1 MSHYIEKVTVS
12 LENLISELARN
23 PSLFLKNPD
32 TDFSRNRKINFKT
45 CVGITMNSGGC
56 TLNKELLDFFDF
68 DVNAPTVSA
77 YTQQRAKILPEAFEY
92 LFHAFTE
99 ENAQTKN
106 LYEGYQLLACDGSN
120 LTIAP
125 NLNDPET
132 LWKSNQLGATGN
144 HLHLNALYD
153 VLNRTYIDALVQTAS
168 TYQEHR
174 ACIQMI
180 EAINYVENINNTFVE
195 PLSISELFIN
205 NKIWET
211 DAWKTSIEKVLY
223 LTGSKRS
230 ENEEYI
236 NILNNIAIGKNLKQC
251 VSYINT
257 NVEIR
262 NFAKLLYEQTGA
274 VYLTAYRNEV
284 DAINEYHVAQHK
296 LTDSTYTELEYKEN
310 NFQNNTSANAKYPV
324 KLNLPVYIGMPVMTI
339 LNSEGLY
346 ANGTRGIIT
355 KIKKNSITIKD
366 INGKVINIHRKKIYA
381 LNNEEAYI
389 YQFPI
394 VPAYAM
400 TIHKAQGLTLN
411 RIILNPKTFV
421 TGQAYVALSRVRC
434 LKNIILTRK
443 LREDDILVD
452 YSTVQYILQTKAGY
466 SITL

>member
-1 MSHYIEKVTVS
+1 M
-12 LENLISELARN
+12 
-23 PSLFLKNPD
+23 
-32 TDFSRNRKINFKT
+32 
-45 CVGITMNSGGC
+45 
-56 TLNKELLDFFDF
+56 
-68 DVNAPTVSA
+68 
-77 YTQQRAKILPEAFEY
+77 
-92 LFHAFTE
+92 
-99 ENAQTKN
+99 
-106 LYEGYQLLACDGSN
+106 
-120 LTIAP
+120 
-125 NLNDPET
+125 
-132 LWKSNQLGATGN
+132 
-144 HLHLNALYD
+144 
-153 VLNRTYIDALVQTAS
+153 
-168 TYQEHR
+168 
-174 ACIQMI
+174 
-180 EAINYVENINNTFVE
+180 
-195 PLSISELFIN
+195 
-205 NKIWET
+205 
-211 DAWKTSIEKVLY
+211 
-223 LTGSKRS
+223 
-230 ENEEYI
+230 
-236 NILNNIAIGKNLKQC
+236 
-251 VSYINT
+251 
-257 NVEIR
+257 
-262 NFAKLLYEQTGA
+262 
-274 VYLTAYRNEV
+274 

-400 TIHKAQGLTLN
+400 TIHKAQRLTLN

-443 LREDDILVD
+443 LREDDILID
-452 YSTVQYILQTKAGY
+452 DSTVKYILQTKADY